1 MITERVVTPRE
12 LSQQNGDRGRRKYVA
27 YRGVV
32 YDVTDCPKWRTE
44 MHEQLHWPGQDLSSE
59 LPEAPHDEAVF
70 DRPCVKRIGILQT
83 IT

>member
-1 MITERVVTPRE
+1 MTDRSITRRE
-12 LSQQNGDRGRRKYVA
+12 LSYYNGDRGRRKYVA

-59 LPEAPHDEAVF
+59 LPDAPHDAAVF
-70 DRPCVKRIGILQT
+70 DRGCVRRIGLLIP
-83 IT
+83 